1 MKTLVGRAQE
11 AADMEIGGQLEA
23 AKRCL
28 AAARNAEA
36 REVRQALARCAER
49 YILGALG
56 YERMGIEGATQGYA
70 APSPCRLMGG

>member
-1 MKTLVGRAQE
+1 
-11 AADMEIGGQLEA
+11 MEDGKQVEA

-28 AAARNAEA
+28 AAAQDTKI

-56 YERMGIEGATQGYA
+56 YRRAEEAEGAALGT
-70 APSPCRLMGG
+70 APSPNPPSGG